1 MKILL
6 DSANLTEIRWAIS
19 TGLIDGVTTNPTL
32 VANDAPSRDHK
43 GHLAEIC
50 RLVPG
55 PVSVEVVA
63 TDADGMYRE
72 AKELAK
78 VAENI
83 VVNVPMIEE
92 GLVAIQR
99 MVADG
104 IRVNVTLI
112 FTAAQALFAAK
123 AGAAMVSPFIG
134 ALDEIGQDGVGLIAD
149 IRHIFDN
156 YDIECQVLATSIRS
170 PAHFTE
176 AAKIGADAIAVPP
189 AVLRALLLHPLTD
202 RGLDQF
208 LNDWSK
214 QIAKSRAGA

>member
-6 DSANLTEIRWAIS
+6 DSANLSEIRWAIT
-19 TGLIDGVTTNPTL
+19 TGLIEGVTTNPTL
-32 VANDAPSRDHK
+32 VANDAPYRDHK
-43 GHLAEIC
+43 AYLGEIC
-50 RLVPG
+50 RLVSG

-63 TDADGMYRE
+63 TDADDMYRE
-72 AKELAK
+72 GKELAK
-78 VAENI
+78 VADNV

-92 GLVAIQR
+92 GLVAIRR

-112 FTAAQALFAAK
+112 FTPAQALFAAK
-123 AGAAMVSPFIG
+123 AGASMVSPFIG
-134 ALDEIGQDGVGLIAD
+134 HLDEIGQDGIGLIAD

-156 YDIECQVLATSIRS
+156 YDMECAVLASSVRS
-170 PAHFTE
+170 AAHFTE
-176 AAKIGADAIAVPP
+176 AAKIGADAVAVPT
-189 AVLRALLLHPLTD
+189 AVLKALLLHPLTD

>member
-1 MKILL
+1 
-6 DSANLTEIRWAIS
+6 
-19 TGLIDGVTTNPTL
+19 
-32 VANDAPSRDHK
+32 
-43 GHLAEIC
+43 
-50 RLVPG
+50 
-55 PVSVEVVA
+55 VSVEVVA
-63 TDADGMYRE
+63 TDADDMYRE
-72 AKELAK
+72 ARELAK

-92 GLVAIQR
+92 GLVGLRR

-134 ALDEIGQDGVGLIAD
+134 ALDEIGQDGVGLVAD

-176 AAKIGADAIAVPP
+176 AAKVGAHAIAVPP